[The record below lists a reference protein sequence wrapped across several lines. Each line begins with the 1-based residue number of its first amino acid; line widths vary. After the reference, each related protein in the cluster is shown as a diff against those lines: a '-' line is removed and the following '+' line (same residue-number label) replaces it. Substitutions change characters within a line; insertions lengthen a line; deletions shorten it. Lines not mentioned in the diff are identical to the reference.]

1 MLEFWN
7 IFMISLSF
15 LMLLFL
21 IGLVIYALGI
31 SLYEFCMAHA
41 YLFKKCC
48 NKCCFCFNRPINT
61 SVITPID
68 NSIIAPVDKSIIVPI
83 TKCNLIYVG
92 KTPSGHNAYD
102 AEPTDISSIKIVL

>member
-1 MLEFWN
+1 MLWEFL
-7 IFMISLSF
+7 FMNFVWPTPIYLKNV
-15 LMLLFL
+15 
-21 IGLVIYALGI
+21 VINVA
-31 SLYEFCMAHA
+31 FA
-41 YLFKKCC
+41 
-48 NKCCFCFNRPINT
+48 INT